1 MRTPLFASTFAL
13 SVLAAGDLA
22 SAQESGLSGTSQP
35 PAQQSAPSDSSHAPG
50 HDAQTGKPSSGEV
63 QNTQPYAGSGQ
74 TRSQAETMGG
84 AATERLDVPPAGV
97 KQ

>member
-13 SVLAAGDLA
+13 SVLAAGGLA
-22 SAQESGLSGTSQP
+22 SAQENGSSGTSQRP
-35 PAQQSAPSDSSHAPG
+35 VQQSAPSDSSHAPG
-50 HDAQTGKPSSGEV
+50 HDAQTGKPESGEI
-63 QNTQPYAGSGQ
+63 QNTQPYAGTGQ

-84 AATERLDVPPAGV
+84 ATTERLDVPPAEV